1 MGARFTGAGWG
12 MSARTPL
19 LFGSLM
25 SVLRKEQHDQAKYEP
40 RRKLVDIEQG
50 RVRYAI
56 YRHRR
61 KRRNL
66 RFRIAALIIFAVGI
80 GVVVALLANWLSP

>member
-1 MGARFTGAGWG
+1 MGSAGDERQNLV
-12 MSARTPL
+12 AL
-19 LFGSLM
+19 GSLM
-25 SVLRKEQHDQAKYEP
+25 SALRKEQRDQAKYEP

-66 RFRIAALIIFAVGI
+66 RFRVAALIIFAVGI
-80 GVVVALLANWLSP
+80 GVVVALLANWLSH